1 MLDVWTESSFNHHYI
16 IIRISCKD
24 DICIDFSLIIF
35 CRGGILFHSL
45 WSPALEEAENFFA
58 VVTLVLLEECRVLK
72 MNNFALFVKNYK
84 YGVAEA

>member
-1 MLDVWTESSFNHHYI
+1 MFLLGMVYVTTFVYI
-16 IIRISCKD
+16 YLVGVREC
-24 DICIDFSLIIF
+24 
-35 CRGGILFHSL
+35 LFHGT

-72 MNNFALFVKNYK
+72 MNDFALFVKNYK